1 MDGGRGVMRRD
12 DLAAGGGPVLLL
24 TRPKDRA
31 AEFADAVQARLA
43 RPVPVLVSPLV
54 EIVPLGVTP
63 DIARDAVLLFTS
75 AAGPASLGPHYEAA
89 GRWAYC
95 VGDRTADAARAAG
108 FRARS
113 ADGDAAALA
122 RLVREAA
129 PVAPLVHVRG
139 AHAKG
144 DLAGRLSAAGF
155 QVSECVTYRQQE
167 CPPAPELVRLLSGAC
182 DVVAPV
188 FSPRGSARLAA
199 ATEGRQARL
208 HVVAISGAAASAF
221 GAPADR
227 IDVAA
232 SPTGRAMLAAVIRAL
247 GASRLVDT
255 GAAG

>member
-1 MDGGRGVMRRD
+1 MRRD

-75 AAGPASLGPHYEAA
+75 AAGPASLGPHYDAA

-188 FSPRGSARLAA
+188 FSPRGVPGSRRRPKGGRRGCMSSRSAARPRRPSERPPTAS
-199 ATEGRQARL
+199 TSRQ
-208 HVVAISGAAASAF
+208 VP
-221 GAPADR
+221 PAGPC
-227 IDVAA
+227 
-232 SPTGRAMLAAVIRAL
+232 SPR
-247 GASRLVDT
+247 
-255 GAAG
+255 